1 MGKFNHLWN
10 RRLDGEDRQ
19 ARSFLRVAIISL
31 VLLALF
37 FVFRKDNIFRWIQ
50 ASRTIREQEEQIQQ
64 LEESN
69 RNMEQKIDNLRNNV
83 DSLETFARETYHFAK
98 DSEDVYILE

>member
-1 MGKFNHLWN
+1 MWN

-19 ARSFLRVAIISL
+19 ARSFFRVAIISL

-69 RNMEQKIDNLRNNV
+69 RNMEEKIDNLRNNV

>member
-1 MGKFNHLWN
+1 MWD

-19 ARSFLRVAIISL
+19 TRSFLRVVIFAL

-50 ASRTIREQEEQIQQ
+50 ASRTIREQEGQIRL

-83 DSLETFARETYHFAK
+83 DSLETFARETYYFAK